1 MQSEKEIY
9 KERIDAILEWADSAD
24 APGDFDTTFVHNMS
38 ERLETFGKLTEA
50 QREGIDN
57 IIEKFGIDTDA

>member
-9 KERIDAILEWADSAD
+9 AARIEAILEWAETAD
-24 APGDFDTTFVHNMS
+24 APGDFDTTFVHNMG
-38 ERLETFGKLTEA
+38 ERLETYGKLTEA

-57 IIEKFGIDTDA
+57 IVEKFGIDTDA